1 MNYAGLPYHIKGLF
15 LTITAI
21 ILFLFLYLMVR
32 NIGLKRKK
40 GTILLSAFFVFLTYG
55 IQEALSM
62 QLSGDMNIDFPFPI
76 LILVLVSLVVIF
88 FIGHRRLLKW
98 QNSHISALSIKEA
111 LDKVP
116 TGICYCVSGGIPIMT
131 NNAMNKIST
140 DLYGRQFYDG
150 NAFWDM
156 LGRYEDPNVIRS
168 GERPI
173 IMSPSGRIYS
183 FKRNVLD
190 FRGNKVTEIT
200 AVDVTRE
207 YDLTRQ
213 LEDHRNKAKSINN
226 RLKALLETIEYVTMN
241 REMLQLKSALHDNI
255 GQSILIAK
263 RYLLVPGSVD
273 RNEMLTFW
281 KTNICHLLNETPEEW
296 ELPYYVIS
304 KEAVNLGIE
313 LQIVGDLPTERNLI
327 PAVDSAISVQV
338 GNTLRHADGKKVFIN
353 IEAQGSE
360 YVLTFKNDGRQPE
373 GKVTERGGL
382 KNLRLEIEA
391 VGGSMRIE
399 SVPEFVLEIKLPKGG
414 NEDAL

>member
-1 MNYAGLPYHIKGLF
+1 MNYSELPYHIRGLF

-21 ILFLFLYLMVR
+21 ILCLFLYLMIR
-32 NIGLKRKK
+32 NIGLKRTK
-40 GTILLSAFFVFLTYG
+40 GTLFMSAFFVFLTYG

-76 LILVLVSLVVIF
+76 LIVVLVALLVVCL
-88 FIGHRRLLKW
+88 IGHKRLLKW

-131 NNAMNKIST
+131 NNAMNRIST

-156 LGRYEDPNVIRS
+156 LGRYEDPDVIRG

-173 IMSPSGRIYS
+173 IKSPTGRIYS

-207 YDLTRQ
+207 YELTRQ
-213 LEDHRNKAKSINN
+213 LEEHRNKARSINN

-281 KTNICHLLNETPEEW
+281 RNNISHLLNETPEEW

-313 LQIVGDLPTERNLI
+313 LQIIGDLPTERNLI
-327 PAVDSAISVQV
+327 PVVDSAISVQV

-353 IEAQGSE
+353 IETQGNE
-360 YVLTFKNDGRQPE
+360 YVLTFKNDGKQPE
-373 GKVTERGGL
+373 GEVTERGGL
-382 KNLRLEIEA
+382 KNLRLETEA